1 MSMMTT
7 ATMTDTATAATQRR
21 AGRRADDPPSGSI
34 ATARTLAFRA
44 QGKRHAQLVR
54 RIGIFLAVPSMEFP
68 ADRTAPSR
76 ARRFVSDTLR
86 GWDIPRDK
94 IADAVLLV
102 SELVTNALLHARSAP
117 SVELTHDGGR
127 VRVDVVDESPTIP
140 RRRRYASDA
149 VTGRGIA
156 LVETLASRWGS
167 EREGSG
173 KRVWFELDVN
183 GTRDDRNV
191 SA

>member
-1 MSMMTT
+1 
-7 ATMTDTATAATQRR
+7 
-21 AGRRADDPPSGSI
+21 
-34 ATARTLAFRA
+34 
-44 QGKRHAQLVR
+44 
-54 RIGIFLAVPSMEFP
+54 MEFP

-76 ARRFVSDTLR
+76 ARQFVTETLR
-86 GWDIPRDK
+86 KWGVPRDT
-94 IADAVLLV
+94 IADAVLLA

-117 SVELTHDGGR
+117 AVELTHTNGR
-127 VRVDVVDESPTIP
+127 IRCVVVDDSPMVP
-140 RRRRYASDA
+140 RRRHYASDA

-167 EREGSG
+167 ERDGTG

-183 GTRDDRNV
+183 GARDGSNV

>member
-1 MSMMTT
+1 M
-7 ATMTDTATAATQRR
+7 D
-21 AGRRADDPPSGSI
+21 
-34 ATARTLAFRA
+34 L
-44 QGKRHAQLVR
+44 
-54 RIGIFLAVPSMEFP
+54 P

-76 ARRFVSDTLR
+76 ARSFVGEAMRSWHLPNDT
-86 GWDIPRDK
+86 

-117 SVELTHDGGR
+117 SVEVTLQDGR
-127 VRVDVVDESPTIP
+127 LRCVVSDDSPLVP

-149 VTGRGIA
+149 ATGRGIA

-167 EREGSG
+167 DPDGSG

-183 GTRDDRNV
+183 GARDTENV
-191 SA
+191 NA